1 LYSTIHCC
9 LKRTRPGALLALI
22 ASASRSFALK
32 FPFTPVA
39 ISSQALCLLS
49 RSVSN
54 ANNIPHLTNFPSQ
67 LGVTA
72 FDPEQRQRNSYP
84 GDMTVCNFY
93 PRNACKFGG
102 KQPDMLYRLFPHAK
116 QMLANSSTLEVRG
129 MQPEGEVVLAEA
141 PTTTALVLSV
151 AIATVRVTIAGP
163 AHSGV
168 AANQSRR
175 LST

>member
-1 LYSTIHCC
+1 
-9 LKRTRPGALLALI
+9 
-22 ASASRSFALK
+22 
-32 FPFTPVA
+32 
-39 ISSQALCLLS
+39 
-49 RSVSN
+49 
-54 ANNIPHLTNFPSQ
+54 
-67 LGVTA
+67 
-72 FDPEQRQRNSYP
+72 
-84 GDMTVCNFY
+84 
-93 PRNACKFGG
+93 
-102 KQPDMLYRLFPHAK
+102 MLYRLFPHAK